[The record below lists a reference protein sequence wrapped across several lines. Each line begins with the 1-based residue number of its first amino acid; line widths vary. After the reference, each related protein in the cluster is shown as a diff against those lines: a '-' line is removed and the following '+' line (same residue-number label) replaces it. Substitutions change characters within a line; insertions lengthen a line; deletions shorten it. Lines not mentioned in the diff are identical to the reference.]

1 MSPAQLKDMA
11 ESLPG
16 FVLRMDLGSM
26 REVTITRKEAH
37 GDSAGT
43 AIFVNSA
50 GNWKIQEM

>member
-11 ESLPG
+11 ESFPG